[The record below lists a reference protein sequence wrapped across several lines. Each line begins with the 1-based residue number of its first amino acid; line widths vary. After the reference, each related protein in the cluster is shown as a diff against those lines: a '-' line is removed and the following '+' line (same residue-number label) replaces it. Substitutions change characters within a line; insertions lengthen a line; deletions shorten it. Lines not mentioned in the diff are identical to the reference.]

1 MREMIFLYVLYI
13 ADFVVSVFILIGLN
27 NRFEELDEM
36 RLRLG

>member
-1 MREMIFLYVLYI
+1 MREMVFLYVLHF

-27 NRFEELDEM
+27 NHFEELDEM